1 MIRTASKDILVI
13 DDDKDVCDILRAR
26 FSQFSFNVR
35 TAFDGQEAFKMVLEK
50 RPDCI
55 LLDIRMPNLDGL
67 TFLRKVRSYR
77 NDVDSRENE
86 IRDIPVIVLT
96 GTGKTMKPLF
106 DLETISDY
114 VEKPFDAE
122 DLKARVEKAI
132 HS

>member
-1 MIRTASKDILVI
+1 MVQTASKDILVI

-26 FSQFSFNVR
+26 FSQFNFSVR
-35 TAFDGQEAFKMVLEK
+35 TALDGQEAFKMVLEK

-77 NDVDSRENE
+77 SDADSRENE
-86 IRDIPVIVLT
+86 IRNIPVIVLT

-106 DLETISDY
+106 DLEAISDY
-114 VEKPFDAE
+114 VEKPFDAD
-122 DLKARVEKAI
+122 DLKTRVEKAL